1 MLKSEIQPGTDYA
14 LRETREIGARF
25 QRVRIIDHIRKNK
38 WKAKWVEP
46 NPGLIDYVESG
57 QLIVPWKERK
67 AFLKEEESAE
77 RLRKALYGIFEDV
90 GDEASFYR
98 GVLTGSPEALARVKT
113 RAKIQPESNSQFSY
127 VDRTGKLHLPFD
139 EALEIARKFCAAEPA
154 AVLAAVESTE
164 REWAQKARQPGEE
177 YMVKLLN
184 EYRAAWALVRQW
196 AGHDAAVAQREE
208 QIQKLERLVWDAVY
222 ALQKAH
228 LDSEAARLRRAIE
241 RT

>member
-1 MLKSEIQPGTDYA
+1 V
-14 LRETREIGARF
+14 AR
-25 QRVRIIDHIRKNK
+25 QSTGLDCSS
-38 WKAKWVEP
+38 AP
-46 NPGLIDYVESG
+46 NLHRP
-57 QLIVPWKERK
+57 P
-67 AFLKEEESAE
+67 
-77 RLRKALYGIFEDV
+77 
-90 GDEASFYR
+90 
-98 GVLTGSPEALARVKT
+98 
-113 RAKIQPESNSQFSY
+113 
-127 VDRTGKLHLPFD
+127 HLPFD
-139 EALEIARKFCAAEPA
+139 EALEIAQKFCAAEPA
-154 AVLAAVESTE
+154 AVLAEVESIE